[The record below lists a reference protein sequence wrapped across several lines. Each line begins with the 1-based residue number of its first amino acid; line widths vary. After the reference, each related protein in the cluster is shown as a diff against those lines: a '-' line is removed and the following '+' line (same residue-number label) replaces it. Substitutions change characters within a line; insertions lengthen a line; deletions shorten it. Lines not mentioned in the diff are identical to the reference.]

1 MNILLAIT
9 NILFNPFSFLIF
21 ISFSFK
27 KDSYFFTKEGTNVM
41 KLKLVPYLLFY
52 SIYLTAILCVT
63 YLFSFYNDFNF
74 WEVFIPKNL
83 YISSITWL
91 ITAITLRAYL
101 KGMEG
106 NIMGFIFS
114 PLLILSI
121 VTLTAFSFFDILS
134 YPKLL
139 TSNLPI
145 LKINFWLRLL
155 IHSFCPFYIIVFLN
169 SKEHEKREKDDFITP
184 LLSSLI
190 LQFMF
195 FSINWVITYLF
206 GTPLTFSLFF
216 GEGQTIVYY
225 IPMIGGFF
233 LFVLFF
239 LSKIIPTE
247 KSKRYKLETIS
258 YYVTFINFGLIILE
272 LINYLNLISAS
283 F

>member
-9 NILFNPFSFLIF
+9 NILFNPFSFLFF
-21 ISFSFK
+21 ITFSFK
-27 KDSYFFTKEGTNVM
+27 KDSYFFTKEGTNITR
-41 KLKLVPYLLFY
+41 LKLAPYLLFY
-52 SIYLTAILCVT
+52 SIYLTAILGVA
-63 YLFSFYNDFNF
+63 YLCSFYIDFNF
-74 WEVFIPKNL
+74 WEAFLPKNL

-91 ITAITLRAYL
+91 ITAFTLRTYL

-106 NIMGFIFS
+106 NIMGFIFF

-121 VTLTAFSFFDILS
+121 LTLTVFSFFDILS

-145 LKINFWLRLL
+145 LKINLWLRLL

-190 LQFMF
+190 LQLMF

-206 GTPLTFSLFF
+206 GNPLTFSLFF
-216 GEGQTIVYY
+216 GEEQTIVYY
-225 IPMIGGFF
+225 IPMIGGFL
-233 LFVLFF
+233 LFILFF

-247 KSKRYKLETIS
+247 KSKRYKLEAIS

-272 LINYLNLISAS
+272 LINYLNLISAA